1 MAHKNITLAGFMGT
15 GKSTVGRLVAER
27 LGWRFVDTDTV
38 IAARSG
44 RTIAQ
49 IFAQDGETA
58 FRQLEA
64 EVCPEMTA
72 LSHQVIA
79 VGGGALLNPTIRECV
94 EAHSLLIALAC
105 DLDEIIRR
113 VGDDPA
119 RPLFVSD
126 RDRLARLLDARADHY
141 ATLPY
146 HIDTT
151 HLTPEQTAE
160 EVFRLWQHCQQNR

>member
-1 MAHKNITLAGFMGT
+1 VNVAHKNITLAGFMGT

-27 LGWRFVDTDTV
+27 LGWRFVDTDT
-38 IAARSG
+38 IIESRSG

-49 IFAQDGETA
+49 IFEQDGETT

-64 EVCPEMTA
+64 TVCPEMAA
-72 LSHQVIA
+72 LCHQVIA
-79 VGGGALLNPTIRECV
+79 VGGGALLNPVIRECV
-94 EAHSLLIALAC
+94 EAHSVLIALTC
-105 DLDEIIRR
+105 DLDEIMQR

-119 RPLFVSD
+119 RPLFAPD
-126 RDRLARLLDARADHY
+126 RERLAHLMDARADHY
-141 ATLPY
+141 ASLPY

-160 EVFRLWQHCQQNR
+160 EVFRLWQQNR